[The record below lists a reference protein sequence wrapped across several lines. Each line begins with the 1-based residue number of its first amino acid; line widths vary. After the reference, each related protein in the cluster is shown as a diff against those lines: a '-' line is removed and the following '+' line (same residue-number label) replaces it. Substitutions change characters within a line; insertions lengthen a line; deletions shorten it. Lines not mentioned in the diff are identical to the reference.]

1 VSAGDGCFN
10 NPDGWYPSLV
20 FAGDGLGDTVFDPTI
35 ADVHTQPAGPG
46 GDLVGRVLHVATG
59 LPRLMVV
66 TVNTCSGP
74 RLYVGLA
81 SSYFERITND
91 FERLTDQR
99 WAQEVMANA
108 PEDPPWL
115 RDVIRR

>member
-1 VSAGDGCFN
+1 
-10 NPDGWYPSLV
+10 V
-20 FAGDGLGDTVFDPTI
+20 FGADGLGDTEFDPTI
-35 ADVHTQPAGPG
+35 VDVHTQPGDPG
-46 GDLVGRVLHVATG
+46 GNLVGYVLHVATG

-81 SSYFERITND
+81 SSYFERISED
-91 FERLTDQR
+91 FERLTDQP

-108 PEDPPWL
+108 PEDPAWL
-115 RDVIRR
+115 PDVIAR